1 MDLTYQQVL
10 ADVYEEHATDILVYE
25 NINVDDVDR
34 DPYEKYD
41 YEANELENPEEYK
54 KFQGDRNKVEDVIKP
69 ISEGN
74 KTDLNLETKIR
85 TIPLNIDSAFRRNTV
100 QFPAT
105 PTINAGQFLVGSA
118 YSIFFVGTTNFTLIG
133 STNNT
138 IGTAFIATGP
148 GTGTGSAT
156 FVPTQSIYTQGV
168 KGAEIPVLTVP
179 LITNNPAP
187 TVSSNFT
194 TNLSQEY
201 KNITSVKLTSM
212 EFMNSFY
219 TFSTL
224 RGNTTFTITTG
235 GVSYTFNLPSGN
247 YSIND
252 MITQLMLSSNYTT
265 PLPAIGFTVTYNSNS
280 NSFIFTCTQPYT
292 IVFPSS
298 TNPNNNGIGYNLG
311 FTGTSYSSSG
321 VTNRLVSDSSPDL
334 VQDRYINLQINDW
347 NLVESQGNNLTYFPV
362 FAKIQLPVGSKNT
375 YVLMNDYSDSSTKIY
390 TFQQPVNIQ
399 KLQILLLDSYG
410 NILEMR
416 GGNFSMTI
424 ELEQVNNSAIYQK
437 LLEL

>member
-41 YEANELENPEEYK
+41 YEANEIQNPEEYK
-54 KFQGDRNKVEDVIKP
+54 KFQGDRNKLEDIIKP

-85 TIPLNIDSAFRRNTV
+85 TIPLNIDSAFRTNTV

-105 PTINAGQFLVGSA
+105 PNVNAGQFLVGSA
-118 YSIFFVGTTNFTLIG
+118 YSILFPGTTDFTLIG
-133 STNNT
+133 ATNNI
-138 IGTAFIATGP
+138 IGTIFIATGP
-148 GTGTGSAT
+148 GSGNGFAT
-156 FVPTQSIYTQGV
+156 FVPTQTIYTQGV
-168 KGAEIPVLTVP
+168 KGAEIPILTIP

-194 TNLSQEY
+194 VNLSQEY

-224 RGNTTFTITTG
+224 RRNTTFTLTTG
-235 GVSYTFNLPSGN
+235 GVPYVFNLLNGS
-247 YSIND
+247 YSNND
-252 MITQLMLSSNYTT
+252 MLTQIPLASNYT
-265 PLPAIGFTVTYNSNS
+265 PALPAIGFSVTYAFSS
-280 NSFIFTCTQPYT
+280 NSFIFTATQPYT
-292 IVFPSS
+292 IVFPSNVS
-298 TNPNNNGIGYNLG
+298 PNNNGIGYNLG
-311 FTGTSYSSSG
+311 FTRTSYSSSG
-321 VTNRLVSDSSPDL
+321 VTNRLVSDSSPDMD
-334 VQDRYINLQINDW
+334 QDRYINLQINDW

-362 FAKIQLPVGSKNT
+362 FAKVQLPAGSKNS
-375 YVLMNDYSDSSTKIY
+375 YVLMNNYSDSSTKIY
-390 TFQQPVNIQ
+390 NFQQPVNIQ

-410 NILEMR
+410 NILDMR
-416 GGNFSMTI
+416 GGNFSMTL
-424 ELEQVNNSAIYQK
+424 ELEQVNNSAIYEK